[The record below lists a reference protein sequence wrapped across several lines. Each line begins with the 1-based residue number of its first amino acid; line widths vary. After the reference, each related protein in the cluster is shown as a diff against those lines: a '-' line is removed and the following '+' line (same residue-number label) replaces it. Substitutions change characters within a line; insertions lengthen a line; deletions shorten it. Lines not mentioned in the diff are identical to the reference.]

1 MAKWARWKETE
12 FGVGDTVRVHQQDSS
27 FEGLVI
33 KIKGRQ
39 ENKTFTV
46 RKIGVDSIG
55 VEKIFPFLLPTITKL
70 EVVTKAK
77 KVRRAKLYYL
87 RKKK

>member
-1 MAKWARWKETE
+1 MAKWAKWKETE
-12 FGVGDTVRVHQQDSS
+12 FGVGDTVRVYQQDSS
-27 FEGLVI
+27 FEGVVI

-46 RKIGVDSIG
+46 RKIGLDSIG